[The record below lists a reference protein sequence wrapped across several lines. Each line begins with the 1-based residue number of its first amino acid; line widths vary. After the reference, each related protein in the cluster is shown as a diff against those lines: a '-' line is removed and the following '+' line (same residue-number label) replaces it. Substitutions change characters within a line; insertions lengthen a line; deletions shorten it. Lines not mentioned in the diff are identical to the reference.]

1 MENHNNNVMSK
12 LAFEIASKTVE
23 LADAQ
28 ATIEELKQQVA
39 ELQSA
44 NEEA

>member
-1 MENHNNNVMSK
+1 MENHNNNVLSK
-12 LAFEIASKTVE
+12 LAFDIASKTLE

-28 ATIEELKQQVA
+28 ATIEELKQQIT

-44 NEEA
+44 NKEA